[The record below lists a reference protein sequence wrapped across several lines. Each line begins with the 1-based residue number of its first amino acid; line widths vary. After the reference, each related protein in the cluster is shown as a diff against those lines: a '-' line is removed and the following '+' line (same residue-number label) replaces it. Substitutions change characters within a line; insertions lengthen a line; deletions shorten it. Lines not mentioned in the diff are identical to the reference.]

1 MSRLKDKKILVT
13 GGSGFIGSHL
23 TRRLYREGADVA
35 ILCKYNSIIDNI
47 RLVDL
52 WSDITVLETDI
63 RNKDSLKQIGDFQPD
78 IIYHLAAYNHV
89 GDSFLHVSEAMDSN
103 SQGTANVI
111 EAYDGYERFVYIAT
125 SEVYGR
131 QDAVPFREDMTPNP
145 ISPYAVGKYSG
156 ELYCKMKMEHSDR
169 RIVVIR
175 PFNAFGPYQS
185 PRAVIAEMILTCLT
199 GKPVYS
205 TEGIQT
211 RDFNFVGN
219 LVDGFVLAGEREEAI
234 GETINMGSGE
244 EIAIRDLI
252 RLIHSLTESESELH
266 IGALELR
273 PTEIWR
279 MFAANDKV
287 RDILGWTPK
296 VCFEKGLRITIEW
309 YREFL
314 AEFADIDSNLCK
326 LSTYPLP

>member
-23 TRRLYREGADVA
+23 TRRLCCEGADVA
-35 ILCKYNSIIDNI
+35 ILCKYDSVMDNV

-52 WSDITVLETDI
+52 WSDITVLEADI
-63 RNKDSLKQIGDFQPD
+63 RNQDSLRQIGDFKPD

-103 SQGTANVI
+103 AKGTANVI

-131 QDAVPFREDMTPNP
+131 QDEVPFREDMTPNP

-156 ELYCKMKMEHSDR
+156 ELYCKMKMERSDR

-175 PFNAFGPYQS
+175 PFNAYGPYQS
-185 PRAVIAEMILTCLT
+185 PRAVIAEMILTCLA

-205 TEGIQT
+205 TEGKQT

-219 LVDGFVLAGEREEAI
+219 LVDGMVLAGGQDEAV
-234 GETINMGSGE
+234 GETINVGSGE
-244 EIAIRDLI
+244 EISVRDLI
-252 RLIHSLTESESELH
+252 LLIHSLTESESALH

-279 MFAANDKV
+279 MFAANDKA

-296 VCFEKGLRITIEW
+296 VAFKEGLRTTIEW
-309 YREFL
+309 YRKFLSEFSGTESRL
-314 AEFADIDSNLCK
+314 RQ
-326 LSTYPLP
+326 LSTFNLL

>member
-1 MSRLKDKKILVT
+1 MSRLKDKRILVT

-23 TRRLYREGADVA
+23 TRRLCREGADVA
-35 ILCKYNSIIDNI
+35 ILCKYDSVMDNV

-52 WSDITVLETDI
+52 WSDITVLEADI
-63 RNKDSLKQIGDFQPD
+63 RNQDSLRQIGDFKPD

-103 SQGTANVI
+103 ARGTANVI
-111 EAYDGYERFVYIAT
+111 ESYDGYERFVYIAT

-131 QDAVPFREDMTPNP
+131 QDEVPFREDMTPNP

-156 ELYCKMKMEHSDR
+156 ELYCKMKMERSDR

-175 PFNAFGPYQS
+175 PFNAYGPYQS
-185 PRAVIAEMILTCLT
+185 PRAIIAEMILTCLA

-205 TEGIQT
+205 TEGKQT

-219 LVDGFVLAGEREEAI
+219 LVDGFVQAGEREEAI
-234 GETINMGSGE
+234 GQTINVGSGE

-252 RLIHSLTESESELH
+252 RLIHSLTESQSELH
-266 IGALELR
+266 IGALDLR

-279 MFAANDKV
+279 MFAANDQARTV
-287 RDILGWTPK
+287 LGWTPK
-296 VCFEKGLRITIEW
+296 VSFEEGIRATVEW

-314 AEFADIDSNLCK
+314 ASFAGSDSNLRN
-326 LSTYPLP
+326 LSSCPLP

>member
-1 MSRLKDKKILVT
+1 MNQLKDKRVLVT
-13 GGSGFIGSHL
+13 GGGGFIGSHL
-23 TRRLYREGADVA
+23 TRRLCHEGADVA
-35 ILCKYNSIIDNI
+35 ILCKYNSVMDNVRI
-47 RLVDL
+47 ADV
-52 WSDITVLETDI
+52 WSDITVMEADI
-63 RNKDSLKQIGDFQPD
+63 RNQDSLRQIGDFKPD

-103 SQGTANVI
+103 AKGTANVI

-131 QDAVPFREDMTPNP
+131 QEHVPFEENMLPNP

-156 ELYCKMKMEHSDR
+156 ELYCKMKMERSDR

-185 PRAVIAEMILTCLT
+185 PRAIIAEMILTCLE

-205 TEGIQT
+205 TEGKQT

-219 LVDGFVLAGEREEAI
+219 LVDGFVMAGQREEAI
-234 GETINMGSGE
+234 GETINVGSGE
-244 EIAIRDLI
+244 EIPIRDLI
-252 RLIHSLTESESELH
+252 RLIHSLTESKSELH

-279 MFAANDKV
+279 MFAANDKASEL
-287 RDILGWTPK
+287 LGWTPR
-296 VCFEKGLRITIEW
+296 VSFEQGLRITIEW

-314 AEFADIDSNLCK
+314 AEFTRAGSNLLK
-326 LSTYPLP
+326 LSNSPLP

>member
-1 MSRLKDKKILVT
+1 MSQLKGKKIIVT

-23 TRRLYREGADVA
+23 TRRLCREGAEVA
-35 ILCKYNSIIDNI
+35 ILCKYNSVMDNV
-47 RLVDL
+47 RLVDV
-52 WSDITVLETDI
+52 WSDIKVLEADI
-63 RNKDSLKQIGDFQPD
+63 RNQDSLVQIADYKPD

-89 GDSFLHVSEAMDSN
+89 GDSFLHVSEAMHSN
-103 SQGTANVI
+103 AVGTANVI

-131 QDAVPFREDMTPNP
+131 QEDVPFAEDMTPNP

-156 ELYCKMKMEHSDR
+156 ELYCKMKMERSDR

-175 PFNAFGPYQS
+175 PFNAYGPYQS
-185 PRAVIAEMILTCLT
+185 PRAVIAEMILTCLA
-199 GKPVYS
+199 GKPVYA

-219 LVDGFVLAGEREEAI
+219 LVDGFVLAGIREEAV
-234 GETINMGSGE
+234 GKTINIGSGE

-252 RLIHSLTESESELH
+252 KLIHSLTESQSDLH

-279 MFAANDKV
+279 MFAANDQAQQ
-287 RDILGWTPK
+287 ILGWSPN
-296 VCFEKGLRITIEW
+296 VSFEDGMRITIEW
-309 YREFL
+309 YKEFL
-314 AEFADIDSNLCK
+314 SQYKSGSKLGQ